1 MISKVKSAIFVA
13 TSILMVGCGSTD
25 AQKAAIE
32 RQNSLNA
39 AIVRAIPD
47 AGSYKRAQ
55 AAKDAER
62 RDKVVRNIK
71 NVPEWFLSDETNDE
85 TVTVTATENSPDM
98 QLSIDMAMLS
108 AKRLLANSLGEKI
121 SARMAEFGGQ
131 TSGTAEDVVMN
142 KEVERVTKT
151 TIAEVMLKGYQ
162 RDRIEVV
169 ANGPEFQ
176 TFVRLRYP
184 TVELQ
189 KTLAAEIN
197 KSNVMAAKVRR
208 TKAFE
213 ELEKEIEVARNSKQ

>member
-1 MISKVKSAIFVA
+1 MFSKVNGAIFVA
-13 TSILMVGCGSTD
+13 TSLFLVGCATD
-25 AQKAAIE
+25 AE
-32 RQNSLNA
+32 RAEIARKNSLSA

-47 AGSYKRAQ
+47 SGAYQRSL
-55 AAKDAER
+55 AAKEAER
-62 RDKVVRNIK
+62 REKVINNIK
-71 NVPEWFLSDETNDE
+71 NVPDWFLSDEVSDD
-85 TVTVTATENSPDM
+85 TVVVTATESSPDM

-108 AKRLLANSLGEKI
+108 GKRLLANSLGEKI

-131 TSGTAEDVVMN
+131 TSGTAEEVMLN

-151 TIAEVMLKGYQ
+151 TIADILLKGYQ

-184 TVELQ
+184 TSELR
-189 KTLAAEIN
+189 KALAAEVS
-197 KSNVMAAKVRR
+197 KSNIMAAKVRR

-213 ELEKEIEVARNSKQ
+213 ELEKEIEVARSSK

>member
-1 MISKVKSAIFVA
+1 MFSKVNGAIFVA
-13 TSILMVGCGSTD
+13 TSILLVGCGTTD
-25 AQKAAIE
+25 AQKAEIE
-32 RQNSLNA
+32 RKNSLTA

-47 AGSYKRAQ
+47 SGTYQRSQ
-55 AAKDAER
+55 AAKEAER

-71 NVPEWFLSDETNDE
+71 SVPDWFLSDETSDD
-85 TVTVTATENSPDM
+85 TVVVTATEHSLDM

-131 TSGTAEDVVMN
+131 ISGSAEEIVMN

-151 TIAEVMLKGYQ
+151 TIAEVLLKGYQ

-184 TVELQ
+184 TAELQ
-189 KTLAAEIN
+189 KSLAAEIS
-197 KSNVMAAKVRR
+197 KSNLMAAKVRR

-213 ELEKEIEVARNSKQ
+213 ELEKEIEVARNTK

>member
-1 MISKVKSAIFVA
+1 MFSKVNGAIFVA
-13 TSILMVGCGSTD
+13 TSLFLAGCATD
-25 AQKAAIE
+25 AE
-32 RQNSLNA
+32 RAEIARKNSLSA

-47 AGSYKRAQ
+47 SGTYQRSL
-55 AAKDAER
+55 AAKEAER
-62 RDKVVRNIK
+62 REKVINNIK
-71 NVPEWFLSDETNDE
+71 NVPDWFLSDEVSDD
-85 TVTVTATENSPDM
+85 TVVVTATESSPDM

-108 AKRLLANSLGEKI
+108 GKRLLANSLGEKI

-131 TSGTAEDVVMN
+131 TSGTAEEVILN

-151 TIAEVMLKGYQ
+151 TIADILLKGYQ

-184 TVELQ
+184 TSELR
-189 KTLAAEIN
+189 KALAAEVS
-197 KSNVMAAKVRR
+197 KSNIMAAKVRR

-213 ELEKEIEVARNSKQ
+213 ELEKEIEVARSSK

>member
-1 MISKVKSAIFVA
+1 MFSKVNGAIFVA
-13 TSILMVGCGSTD
+13 TSLFLAGCATD
-25 AQKAAIE
+25 AE
-32 RQNSLNA
+32 RAEIARKNSLSA

-47 AGSYKRAQ
+47 SGAYQRSL
-55 AAKDAER
+55 AAKEAER
-62 RDKVVRNIK
+62 REKVINNIK
-71 NVPEWFLSDETNDE
+71 NVPDWFLSDEVSDD
-85 TVTVTATENSPDM
+85 TVVVTATESSPDM

-108 AKRLLANSLGEKI
+108 GKRLLANSLGEKI

-131 TSGTAEDVVMN
+131 TSGTAEEVMLN

-151 TIAEVMLKGYQ
+151 TIADILLKGYQ

-184 TVELQ
+184 TSELR
-189 KTLAAEIN
+189 KALAAEVS
-197 KSNVMAAKVRR
+197 KSNIMAAKVRR

-213 ELEKEIEVARNSKQ
+213 ELEKEIEVARSSK

>member
-1 MISKVKSAIFVA
+1 MFSKVNGAIFVA
-13 TSILMVGCGSTD
+13 TSLFLAGCATD
-25 AQKAAIE
+25 AE
-32 RQNSLNA
+32 RAEIARKNSLSA

-47 AGSYKRAQ
+47 SGAYQRSL
-55 AAKDAER
+55 AAKEAER
-62 RDKVVRNIK
+62 REKVINNIK
-71 NVPEWFLSDETNDE
+71 NVPDWFLSDEVSDD
-85 TVTVTATENSPDM
+85 TVVVTATESSPDM

-108 AKRLLANSLGEKI
+108 GKRLLANSLGEKI

-131 TSGTAEDVVMN
+131 TSGTAEEVILN

-151 TIAEVMLKGYQ
+151 AIADILLKGYQ

-184 TVELQ
+184 TSELR
-189 KTLAAEIN
+189 KALAAEVS
-197 KSNVMAAKVRR
+197 KSNIMAAKVRR

-213 ELEKEIEVARNSKQ
+213 ELEKEIEVARSSK

>member
-1 MISKVKSAIFVA
+1 MFSKVNGAIFVA
-13 TSILMVGCGSTD
+13 TSLFLAGCATD
-25 AQKAAIE
+25 AE
-32 RQNSLNA
+32 RAEIARKNSLSA

-47 AGSYKRAQ
+47 SGAYQRSL
-55 AAKDAER
+55 AAKEAER
-62 RDKVVRNIK
+62 REKVINNIK
-71 NVPEWFLSDETNDE
+71 NVPDWFLSDEVSDD
-85 TVTVTATENSPDM
+85 TVVVTATESSPDM

-108 AKRLLANSLGEKI
+108 GKRLLANSLGEKI

-131 TSGTAEDVVMN
+131 TSGTAEEVILN

-151 TIAEVMLKGYQ
+151 TIADILLKGYQ

-184 TVELQ
+184 TSELR
-189 KTLAAEIN
+189 KALAAEVS
-197 KSNVMAAKVRR
+197 KSNIMAAKVRR

-213 ELEKEIEVARNSKQ
+213 ELEKEIEVARSSK

>member
-1 MISKVKSAIFVA
+1 MFSKVNGAIFVA
-13 TSILMVGCGSTD
+13 TSLFLAGCATD
-25 AQKAAIE
+25 AE
-32 RQNSLNA
+32 RAEIARKNSLSA

-47 AGSYKRAQ
+47 SGAYQRSL
-55 AAKDAER
+55 AAKEAER
-62 RDKVVRNIK
+62 REKVINNIK
-71 NVPEWFLSDETNDE
+71 NVPDWFLSDEVSDDTL
-85 TVTVTATENSPDM
+85 VVTATESSPDM

-108 AKRLLANSLGEKI
+108 GKRLLANSLGEKI

-131 TSGTAEDVVMN
+131 TSGTAEEVILN

-151 TIAEVMLKGYQ
+151 AIADILLKGYQ

-184 TVELQ
+184 TSELR
-189 KTLAAEIN
+189 KALAAEVS
-197 KSNVMAAKVRR
+197 KSNIMAAKVRR

-213 ELEKEIEVARNSKQ
+213 ELEKEIEVARSSK

>member
-1 MISKVKSAIFVA
+1 MFSKVNGAIFVA
-13 TSILMVGCGSTD
+13 TSLFLAGCATD
-25 AQKAAIE
+25 AE
-32 RQNSLNA
+32 RAEIARKNSLSA

-47 AGSYKRAQ
+47 SGAYQRSL
-55 AAKDAER
+55 AAKEAER
-62 RDKVVRNIK
+62 REKIINNIK
-71 NVPEWFLSDETNDE
+71 NVPDWFLSDEVSDD
-85 TVTVTATENSPDM
+85 TVVVTATESSPDM

-108 AKRLLANSLGEKI
+108 GKRLLANSLGEKI

-131 TSGTAEDVVMN
+131 TSGTAEEVMLN

-151 TIAEVMLKGYQ
+151 TIADILLKGYQ

-184 TVELQ
+184 TSELR
-189 KTLAAEIN
+189 KALAAEVS
-197 KSNVMAAKVRR
+197 KSNIMAAKVRR

-213 ELEKEIEVARNSKQ
+213 ELEKEIEVARSSK

>member
-1 MISKVKSAIFVA
+1 MFSKVSGAIFVA
-13 TSILMVGCGSTD
+13 TSLFLAGCATD
-25 AQKAAIE
+25 ADRAEIARK
-32 RQNSLNA
+32 NSLSA

-47 AGSYKRAQ
+47 SGAYQRSL
-55 AAKDAER
+55 AAKEAER
-62 RDKVVRNIK
+62 REKVINNIK
-71 NVPEWFLSDETNDE
+71 NVPDWFLSDEVSDDTL
-85 TVTVTATENSPDM
+85 VVTATESSPDM

-108 AKRLLANSLGEKI
+108 GKRLLANSLGEKI

-131 TSGTAEDVVMN
+131 TSGTAEEVILN

-151 TIAEVMLKGYQ
+151 AIADILLKGYQ

-184 TVELQ
+184 TSELR
-189 KTLAAEIN
+189 KALAAEVS
-197 KSNVMAAKVRR
+197 KSNIMAAKVRR

-213 ELEKEIEVARNSKQ
+213 ELEKEIEVARSSK

>member
-1 MISKVKSAIFVA
+1 MFLKVNGAIFVA
-13 TSILMVGCGSTD
+13 TSLFLAGCATD
-25 AQKAAIE
+25 AE
-32 RQNSLNA
+32 RAEIARKNSLSA

-47 AGSYKRAQ
+47 SGAYQRSL
-55 AAKDAER
+55 AAKEAER
-62 RDKVVRNIK
+62 REKVINNIK
-71 NVPEWFLSDETNDE
+71 NVPDWFLSDEVSDD
-85 TVTVTATENSPDM
+85 TVVVTATESSPDM

-108 AKRLLANSLGEKI
+108 GKRLLANSLGEKI

-131 TSGTAEDVVMN
+131 TSGTAEEVMLN

-151 TIAEVMLKGYQ
+151 TIADILLKGYQ

-184 TVELQ
+184 TSELR
-189 KTLAAEIN
+189 KALAAEVS
-197 KSNVMAAKVRR
+197 KSNIMAAKVRR

-213 ELEKEIEVARNSKQ
+213 ELEKEIEVARSSK